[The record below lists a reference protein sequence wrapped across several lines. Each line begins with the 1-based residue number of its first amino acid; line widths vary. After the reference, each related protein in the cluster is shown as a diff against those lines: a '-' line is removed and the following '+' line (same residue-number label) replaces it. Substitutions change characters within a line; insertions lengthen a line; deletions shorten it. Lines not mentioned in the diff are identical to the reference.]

1 MVTIPRTAERK
12 EPSRR
17 VLSLI
22 FAIIILFTPCTS
34 IWADPPERLFSGQ
47 EYTQFIDTIYNA
59 SPVVQLEEAYH
70 LLSTAMKSHENDLSD
85 LTSARASMLLGKHF
99 AVESY
104 CEDADRAKELLFF
117 ALDLAKTIEDPALQ
131 AEALAVQ
138 AEASGSLFLIDQF
151 AYLFTYG
158 LQSSNLTNNA
168 WKADPGSI
176 RVRILRANQLLYTP
190 GLYGGSLKRSEEVF
204 QQLLEDPSPL
214 APEEIFSIYQGLG
227 IIRTRQRRPDE
238 ARKYLQLALSL
249 FPGNR
254 YIPEL
259 LEELPE
265 P

>member
-1 MVTIPRTAERK
+1 MVTIPRTTTGE
-12 EPSRR
+12 EPARR
-17 VLSLI
+17 LLPLI
-22 FAIIILFTPCTS
+22 LALIILITPC

-47 EYTQFIDTIYNA
+47 EYTQFIETLYNA
-59 SPVVQLEEAYH
+59 SPVEQLEEAFQI
-70 LLSTAMKSHENDLSD
+70 LSAAMRSHQDDLSD
-85 LTSARASMLLGKHF
+85 LTIARAAMLLGKHF
-99 AVESY
+99 TVESY
-104 CEDADRAKELLFF
+104 CEDSDRAKELLFF
-117 ALDLAKTIEDPALQ
+117 ALDLAKTIEDPTLQ

-158 LQSSNLTNNA
+158 LKSSNLTNNA
-168 WKADPGSI
+168 WKEDPGSI

-204 QQLLEDPSPL
+204 QQLLEDLSPL
-214 APEEIFSIYQGLG
+214 APEDLFSIYQGLG
-227 IIRTRQRRPDE
+227 IIRTRQRRPEE
-238 ARKYLQLALSL
+238 AREYLQLAQAL

-259 LEELPE
+259 LEELPQ